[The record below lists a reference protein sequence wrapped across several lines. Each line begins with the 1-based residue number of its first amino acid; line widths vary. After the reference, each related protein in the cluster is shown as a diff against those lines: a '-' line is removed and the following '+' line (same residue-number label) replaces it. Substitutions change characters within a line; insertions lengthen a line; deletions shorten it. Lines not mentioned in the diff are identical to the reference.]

1 MLEND
6 IKKLIKAM
14 NYSPKN
20 GVSNIYFKEYK
31 IGNELYEIF
40 LDFNDKRIDYGNKIK
55 LGNTT
60 TCNFAKPENF
70 VVLECVNRL
79 LEKGY
84 KPQNIELEKIY
95 PSGHGHSGNLD
106 ILIYDENR
114 KAYLMIECKTW
125 GIEYKK
131 EINKMYKDGGQLFTY
146 YALDRDAKYLCLY
159 TSVLEN
165 GKIDYKNSIISIDNE
180 WISLS
185 TSKEIYTHWNKSFK
199 DNGIFEKHAEPY
211 DIKHKALTY
220 EMLDDLKEED
230 SGKIFNQIMEILRH
244 NVVSDKPNAFNKLLN
259 LFVCKIIDEDRNDTE
274 ELHFQWLDDDT
285 DESLQM
291 RLNDL
296 YKKGMWRF
304 LNINVTDYS
313 ETEINNAL
321 QSIDA
326 DESFKQTIKDMFI
339 DTRLKK
345 SPNFAFKEVLDEK
358 SFKANAKIVKEIVL
372 LLQSYK
378 FRYRQKHQFLGD
390 FFELLLNTS
399 MKQEAGQYFTPVPIT
414 RFIISSLPIKEMI
427 IDKIKNNEGEI
438 LPVVIDYAAGS
449 GHFLTEYME
458 QVQNILE
465 KFGMSMTKEEIDKAV
480 EAIDISFASPTIKN
494 KIKTWIESE
503 KFVWAKD
510 YVYGIDLDDR
520 LVKTAKVSA
529 FFNGDGEANII
540 WANGLDNFKKSN
552 EYIGKLKETQTFDKK
567 NNGQFDILISNPPYS
582 VEAFKSTLKN
592 GKETFE
598 LYDNLTDNSSEIE
611 CLFVER
617 MKQLLKVGG
626 KAGVILPIS
635 ILTNSGIHSKAREII
650 FKYFKV
656 KSIVELG
663 SGTFM
668 KTGTNTVILFL
679 ERRPDNDYKE
689 IERAVNKFFDDN
701 LDVTVLGIENAFSK
715 YVMNVYDNL
724 SFKDYLKLING
735 EVIEHELY
743 NDYSKEFGG
752 NLSNIRQLEK
762 EKILYF
768 ILTCQQESVIIKTGK
783 KQEEKIFLGYE
794 FSERRGHEGLKW
806 LSTGTKLYNENDQ
819 LDTTK
824 ANTYIYNI
832 FNDNKLNIDDSLEKN
847 VQYKFLSDLID
858 YGTSKFDKKLNL
870 NKKGKLN
877 LNLNNNFPVKKLGE
891 LVNLIKGVNYNKEQQ
906 TFINTNNII
915 LTADN
920 VTLDCNLNITKKIYL
935 DENLKLENT
944 KKLQKGDIFM
954 CFSSGSKRHVGK
966 CAFIEDDLNYY
977 AGGFMCILRSKTEL
991 INMKYLYLFLSSKKV
1006 QSLVSNYCT
1015 GANINNLSNE
1025 INNIDVLL
1033 PPIEIQESIVKE
1045 IEKNEHSCN
1054 LLLQRN
1060 KELELQTDN
1069 IIGHY
1074 FNENIMQKIGDYSI
1088 LIKRGKS
1095 AKYGESDI
1103 QIIKSGQA
1111 RGYETFDFSNKYY
1124 VSNNFVSDERNLVK
1138 GDLLI
1143 NSTGVGTAGR
1153 VTLFNLEGNYV
1164 VDSHITIVRLNQNK
1178 LLPKFALYALVH
1190 IGFKTI
1196 EQMATGQSG
1205 QIELAID
1212 TIKNIKIPLPSI
1224 EEQRMMVSKIE
1235 ELEKEINKNQ
1245 NELHSLM
1252 LSNDNYLEKLL
1263 FR

>member
-14 NYSPKN
+14 NYLPKN

-480 EAIDISFASPTIKN
+480 DAIDISFASPTVKN

-617 MKQLLKVGG
+617 MKQLLRVGG

-668 KTGTNTVILFL
+668 KTGTNTIILFL
-679 ERRPDNDYKE
+679 ERRPDNDFKE

-743 NDYSKEFGG
+743 NDYNNEFGG
-752 NLSNIRQLEK
+752 NLSNVKQLEK

-783 KQEEKIFLGYE
+783 KQEEKQFLGYE

-806 LSTGTKLYNENDQ
+806 LPNGTKLYNENDQ
-819 LDTTK
+819 LDVTK
-824 ANTYIYNI
+824 ANSYIYNA
-832 FNDNKLNIDDSLEKN
+832 FNGIKSDIDETLEKN
-847 VQYKFLSDLID
+847 INYKYLCELFE
-858 YGTSKFDKKLNL
+858 YGTSKFDKKINL
-870 NKKGKLN
+870 DKRKKIVSKFPLESFNNLFMNKVLSKSSGYTFPKSIQGNKDDSLIPFYKVSDMNTQGNEINLLKSNNYIDKNTLDIVVKKDIFPKGAIVFPCVGEAIHTNKKRMLS
-877 LNLNNNFPVKKLGE
+877 VDS
-891 LVNLIKGVNYNKEQQ
+891 LID
-906 TFINTNNII
+906 NNIMAI
-915 LTADN
+915 WTNDE
-920 VTLDCNLNITKKIYL
+920 KKI
-935 DENLKLENT
+935 K
-944 KKLQKGDIFM
+944 Q
-954 CFSSGSKRHVGK
+954 
-966 CAFIEDDLNYY
+966 
-977 AGGFMCILRSKTEL
+977 
-991 INMKYLYLFLSSKKV
+991 KYLYNFM
-1006 QSLVSNYCT
+1006 C
-1015 GANINNLSNE
+1015 NE
-1025 INNIDVLL
+1025 IKLSDYASHASPPSINSIGDVKI
-1033 PPIEIQESIVKE
+1033 PMAPIQVQQKIVDE
-1045 IEKNEHSCN
+1045 IEDNEEKCN
-1054 LLLQRN
+1054 DLLEKIN
-1060 KELELQTDN
+1060 ILQTQLYN
-1069 IIGHY
+1069 IIDDIFGK
-1074 FNENIMQKIGDYSI
+1074 NSLEKIGSYS
-1088 LIKRGKS
+1088 LMVKRGKS
-1095 AKYGESDI
+1095 AKYGKSDI

-1111 RGYETFDFSNKYY
+1111 RGYEIFDFSNRYF
-1124 VSNNFVSDERNLVK
+1124 VQEGFVSDERNLLK

-1153 VTLFNLEGNYV
+1153 VTLFNLDGEYV
-1164 VDSHITIVRLNQNK
+1164 VDSHITIVRLDHTK
-1178 LLPKFALYALVH
+1178 LLPKFVLYSLAH
-1190 IGFKTI
+1190 IGFKEI
-1196 EQMATGQSG
+1196 EKMANGQSG

-1212 TIKNIKIPLPSI
+1212 TIKNIRIPVPSM
-1224 EEQRMMVSKIE
+1224 EEQRKIVDNIE
-1235 ELEKEINKNQ
+1235 IIEKKIYESNNEIERLKSLNSYI
-1245 NELHSLM
+1245 LH
-1252 LSNDNYLEKLL
+1252 K
-1263 FR
+1263 F